1 MLTIILGI
9 VLVIVLVVAIVFFSK
24 DPSAS
29 MTAMLATAIIVI
41 AVTIAF
47 SPIHG
52 FEEEAILIDE
62 VELVA
67 LSNDVSSEGRGI
79 LFVSVSANNVY
90 SYKYE
95 VDNPYGSDG
104 ESFETKTVSGNVIET
119 ESSQCQ
125 KAVLRVY
132 ERKPKTSV
140 WTFCWETQVEYEF
153 YVPEGTIDRE
163 VTLK

>member
-1 MLTIILGI
+1 MLTIIFGI
-9 VLVIVLVVAIVFFSK
+9 VVAIGVLVLMGFLSGWEDSSPPCAIAAVILVVAIIVAFCPVNGYE
-24 DPSAS
+24 DE
-29 MTAMLATAIIVI
+29 ATLVREI
-41 AVTIAF
+41 
-47 SPIHG
+47 
-52 FEEEAILIDE
+52 
-62 VELVA
+62 ELVA
-67 LSNDVSSEGRGI
+67 LSNDVSSEGRGL

-104 ESFETKTVSGNVIET
+104 KSFETKTVSENVIET

-132 ERKPKTSV
+132 EREAKTNI
-140 WTFCWETQVEYEF
+140 WTFCWVKQVEYEF